1 MLVGDGLLAIPGCS
15 QRGEWNDSGRGRWW
29 DWFSTATVRDVEDK
43 LGANNI
49 ATAASQPD
57 QEAAVPRRRLV
68 ISTFQRWFRIAL
80 RANSTL
86 VKHIPSHY
94 STMNLYPSRPLGPS
108 RALRVRGHTHAP
120 LRVRA
125 PSCAFDFERR
135 KRSLGGFF
143 SKRARERSVESV
155 LFLESLCGRL
165 RETIYRS
172 CTFESSVV
180 RTPLGILAQ
189 KYLEIGVPDRE
200 LPLKSEKI
208 TSL

>member
-1 MLVGDGLLAIPGCS
+1 LVGDGLLAIPDCS
-15 QRGEWNDSGRGRWW
+15 QRGEWNDSGRGRWR
-29 DWFSTATVRDVEDK
+29 DWSSTATVRDVEDK

-155 LFLESLCGRL
+155 LFFWRAFAGAFERL
-165 RETIYRS
+165 FTVLVPLRALSY
-172 CTFESSVV
+172 V
-180 RTPLGILAQ
+180 RLWAYWRRNTWKSGCQ
-189 KYLEIGVPDRE
+189 TGNYL
-200 LPLKSEKI
+200 
-208 TSL
+208 